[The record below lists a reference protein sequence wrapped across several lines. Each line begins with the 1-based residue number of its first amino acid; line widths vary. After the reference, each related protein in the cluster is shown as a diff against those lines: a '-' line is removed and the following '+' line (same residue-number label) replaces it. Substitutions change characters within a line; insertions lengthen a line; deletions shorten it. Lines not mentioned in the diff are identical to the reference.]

1 MKFVDDLNVADLKGG
16 RLVLQLAVEAG
27 DAAGAG
33 VDSGAGWHGCEQNLI
48 KLVKCSKVLLKFDKI
63 KKKVFKM

>member
-1 MKFVDDLNVADLKGG
+1 MKFVDDLNVADLKGS

-48 KLVKCSKVLLKFDKI
+48 ILLKGLKSFA
-63 KKKVFKM
+63 KV

>member
-1 MKFVDDLNVADLKGG
+1 MKLVDDLNVADLEGG

-33 VDSGAGWHGCEQNLI
+33 VDSGAGWHGCEQ
-48 KLVKCSKVLLKFDKI
+48 KFDNI
-63 KKKVFKM
+63 TKKF